1 MRVRKRNKGNGY
13 GAAYCPF
20 EGPTQTAFEHARWKR
35 KNRIAQL
42 KRSLEKY
49 KYGTH
54 LSGSVAAAYRRLQC
68 LARPGKNAAIVD
80 WANYLNELRRI
91 QEHLSFAISN
101 TALCLAFD
109 AERKVKGR
117 KEQGN
122 D

>member
-1 MRVRKRNKGNGY
+1 MKTPKRYQNK
-13 GAAYCPF
+13 PI
-20 EGPTQTAFEHARWKR
+20 PTMPEDSEPDWYAINIWCQRAKR

-91 QEHLSFAISN
+91 QDHITDAISN

-109 AERKVKGR
+109 AERKAKGR
-117 KEQGN
+117 KEKE
-122 D
+122 